1 MKLVNYL
8 DLLVSWN
15 LAFYVSQGL
24 HIRMLKMFGEKKP
37 CENAQ
42 YILVSK
48 LEPDFFVLLFFFLRF
63 NSRPLELKIASIGY
77 Y

>member
-1 MKLVNYL
+1 MKLINYL

-15 LAFYVSQGL
+15 LVFYVSQGL
-24 HIRMLKMFGEKKP
+24 HIRMLKTFGEKKP

-48 LEPDFFVLLFFFLRF
+48 LEQDFLSYFFFSSDLIQGRL
-63 NSRPLELKIASIGY
+63 N
-77 Y
+77 

>member
-1 MKLVNYL
+1 MKLINYL

-15 LAFYVSQGL
+15 LVFYVSQGL
-24 HIRMLKMFGEKKP
+24 HIRTLKMFGEKKP
-37 CENAQ
+37 CENVQ

-48 LEPDFFVLLFFFLRF
+48 LEPDSFVLLFFFLRF